1 MSKGKDGSDIADDRS
16 LLSWQYIPAG
26 DDTSSIM
33 SSRAATDGTGPA
45 TGDITPSLSLL
56 ATLLPGEKHF
66 TFLSNGPAAGGSNPA
81 SIADSAAD
89 HVDPTPTW
97 PAMSAAIWP
106 SATLHA
112 AESVCAELD
121 VSQPQEAADTSQPQA
136 AAKKRPE
143 LYKKR
148 EIRLYGAPGSD
159 YMVVDSDEEHLTYE
173 AAHAA
178 REGKWWKDPS
188 KLAESHR
195 LWKEWLAEP
204 SQPHAAVPK
213 ASSAPPSEQPAICIA
228 VTYAGVQSERGWY
241 RHCTKILIF

>member
-1 MSKGKDGSDIADDRS
+1 MSKGKDGSDIADGRS

-26 DDTSSIM
+26 DDTYSIM

-56 ATLLPGEKHF
+56 AKLLPGEKHF

-97 PAMSAAIWP
+97 SAISAAIWP

-121 VSQPQEAADTSQPQA
+121 VSQPQAAADTSQPQA
-136 AAKKRPE
+136 AVRPA
-143 LYKKR
+143 YG
-148 EIRLYGAPGSD
+148 EIRVYAGKTVIWTADNDTLSKVNDGELTLAQVRAAVIREQENEAVICEN
-159 YMVVDSDEEHLTYE
+159 YML
-173 AAHAA
+173 
-178 REGKWWKDPS
+178 
-188 KLAESHR
+188 
-195 LWKEWLAEP
+195 

-228 VTYAGVQSERGWY
+228 VTYAGVQSELGWY

>member
-26 DDTSSIM
+26 DDTYSIM
-33 SSRAATDGTGPA
+33 SSHAATDDTGPA
-45 TGDITPSLSLL
+45 TGDINPAS
-56 ATLLPGEKHF
+56 PKH
-66 TFLSNGPAAGGSNPA
+66 GPAAGGSNPA

-136 AAKKRPE
+136 AA
-143 LYKKR
+143 
-148 EIRLYGAPGSD
+148 
-159 YMVVDSDEEHLTYE
+159 
-173 AAHAA
+173 HAA
-178 REGKWWKDPS
+178 LEGKWWKDPS

-228 VTYAGVQSERGWY
+228 VTYAGVQSELGWY

>member
-136 AAKKRPE
+136 AA
-143 LYKKR
+143 
-148 EIRLYGAPGSD
+148 
-159 YMVVDSDEEHLTYE
+159 
-173 AAHAA
+173 HAA
-178 REGKWWKDPS
+178 LEGKWWKDPS